1 MSKLGRKLIKVL
13 IVFVLFIFLVSFA
26 YHNIEGWRWLDS
38 VYFTIITSTT
48 IGFGDIAPLTDLGKM
63 FTIFVS
69 LVGIGIAFYTISV
82 IVRYFLSIEL
92 RREREKKEGRRGM
105 VKLRKRKKR

>member
-1 MSKLGRKLIKVL
+1 MNRLTRKLIRVL
-13 IVFVLFIFLVSFA
+13 IVFILFVFLVSFV
-26 YHNIEGWRWLDS
+26 YHNLEHWTWLDS

-48 IGFGDIAPLTDLGKM
+48 IGYGDITPTTQAGKM

-69 LVGIGIAFYTISV
+69 LIGIAIAFYTISV

-92 RREREKKEGRRGM
+92 RREKE
-105 VKLRKRKKR
+105 KRKEKRGVVRLRRRKKV